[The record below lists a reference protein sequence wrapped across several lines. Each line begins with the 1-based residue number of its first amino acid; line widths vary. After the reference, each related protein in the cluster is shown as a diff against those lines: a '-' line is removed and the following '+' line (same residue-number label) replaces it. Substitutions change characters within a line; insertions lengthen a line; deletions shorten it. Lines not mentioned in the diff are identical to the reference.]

1 MGVNI
6 PTLLL
11 ACLLIALPT
20 RALPIGVLAQ
30 DATAPGPTLPDGAV
44 AALDGEAITEA
55 AFLTYLGAAYARHP
69 MGQSALEQLFV
80 EALLTARASEAG
92 LRVDDDLVQA
102 LFDRFDAQAREA
114 SGGARGL
121 LDNAGGAAA
130 ADMLDA
136 TLRLAALQRTLVAQ
150 EQGLDDPL
158 AVDDQTLSDWLAT
171 ELTEAK
177 LQEHKISDAL
187 AASWSGGDIPRA
199 TVGLR
204 LLSMLPTTE
213 QSSVLSELLGIVA
226 ISRYAAS
233 RGIAY
238 DNGAAVAELTE
249 RERLVDATPATA
261 EFTYEEYLLQTEGLT
276 VEELLSTPKFRAEV
290 LMVQIVDSDW
300 DAARLASLFEEL
312 RAPLAERF
320 GPDVTLD
327 MALPTL
333 LKEARQRAY
342 REILDSVTIVRRF

>member
-11 ACLLIALPT
+11 ACLALALPSLAIPT
-20 RALPIGVLAQ
+20 RVLAQ
-30 DATAPGPTLPDGAV
+30 DVGAPGPTLPDGAV
-44 AALDGEAITEA
+44 ATLDGEAITEA
-55 AFLTYLGAAYARHP
+55 AFLTYLSAVYAHHP
-69 MGQSALEQLFV
+69 TGQSALEQLFV
-80 EALLTARASEAG
+80 EAVLTKRASEAG
-92 LRVDDDLVQA
+92 LAVDPDLVQA
-102 LFDRFDAQAREA
+102 LFDRFEAQAREA

-130 ADMLDA
+130 ADMLDS

-158 AVDDQTLSDWLAT
+158 DVDDQTLSEWLAE
-171 ELTEAK
+171 ELTEAT
-177 LQEHKISDAL
+177 LQEHKVSDTL
-187 AASWSGGDIPRA
+187 AASWSGGDIPRV

-204 LLSMLPTTE
+204 LLSMLPGNE
-213 QSSVLSELLGIVA
+213 QSSVLSELLGVIA
-226 ISRYAAS
+226 ISRYASA

-238 DNGAAVAELTE
+238 DNEAAVAELTE

-261 EFTYEEYLLQTEGLT
+261 EFTYEEYLLQTEGLS
-276 VEELLSTPKFRAEV
+276 VEELLATPKFRAEV
-290 LMVQIVDSDW
+290 LMVQIVDTDW
-300 DAARLASLFEEL
+300 DATRLAGLFEEL

-327 MALPTL
+327 LALPTL